1 MNMDTY
7 SLMREI
13 ADSWGLLGMV
23 AFFLIAVL
31 MLFRPGAKK
40 MHKDASQIPFHDHE
54 QPLADQDDKKQQL
67 ESQS

>member
-1 MNMDTY
+1 METY

-23 AFFLIAVL
+23 AFFLIAIF
-31 MLFRPGAKK
+31 MLFRPGAKQ
-40 MHKDASQIPFHDHE
+40 MHEDASQIPFRDDE
-54 QPLADQDDKKQQL
+54 LPLTDPDRKKQPL